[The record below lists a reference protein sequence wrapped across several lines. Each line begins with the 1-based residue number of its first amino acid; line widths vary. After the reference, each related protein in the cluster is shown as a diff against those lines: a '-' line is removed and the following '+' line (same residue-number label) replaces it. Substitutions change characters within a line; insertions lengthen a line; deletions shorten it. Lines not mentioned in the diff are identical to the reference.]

1 MIKTDEING
10 AVKSFQDTVAALKRI
25 ETISEKTSEQLD
37 SIKSSTASIGTATS
51 EIVEH
56 AGKLASHSDG
66 LKACVED
73 AKASNTQNTAVV
85 MKIMQEMTGEVTNN
99 MKKEIES
106 IDGLRESVRSYTLS
120 TQNSVDEFR
129 INQNRI
135 ASEIR
140 ESVADTKLTLK
151 DEISKVSQSVNTL
164 SEKVSSLSDK
174 QQKDHTLMIVG
185 VILVAIASVTSIV
198 GLFL

>member
-1 MIKTDEING
+1 MINTEEING

-25 ETISEKTSEQLD
+25 ETINEKTSEQLD
-37 SIKSSTASIGTATS
+37 SIRSSTANLGTATG
-51 EIVEH
+51 EIVEQV
-56 AGKLASHSDG
+56 GKLASHSDG
-66 LKACVED
+66 LKVCVED

-85 MKIMQEMTGEVTNN
+85 TKIMQEMTGEVTNN

-106 IDGLRESVRSYTLS
+106 IEGLRESVRSYTLS

-151 DEISKVSQSVNTL
+151 DDIN
-164 SEKVSSLSDK
+164 
-174 QQKDHTLMIVG
+174 I
-185 VILVAIASVTSIV
+185 
-198 GLFL
+198 FL